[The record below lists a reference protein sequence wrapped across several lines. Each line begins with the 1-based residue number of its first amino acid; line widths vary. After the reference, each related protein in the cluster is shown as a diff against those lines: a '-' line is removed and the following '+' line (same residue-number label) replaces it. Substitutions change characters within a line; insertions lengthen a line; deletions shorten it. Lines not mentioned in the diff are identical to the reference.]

1 MRPNSTP
8 RPSQAARGPGDES
21 RHPPRAGHS
30 GLHCRPPRLLQRLQ
44 SFATPPSPTGTA
56 HAPET
61 PEARETSTP
70 PTTRQIIAAIPAR
83 YASTRLPGKP
93 LLLLA
98 GRPMIEHV
106 YRRVAS
112 ARGLARVVVLTD
124 DERIAQAVAGFG
136 GEVELTPA
144 DCASGTDRIAHAAR
158 RWPDAAAIV
167 NVQGDEPLIEPEA
180 VSAIAAHLAA
190 HPEDPMVTLAAPF
203 GPFGPPVPAAFPGPF
218 AAAGPLAA
226 ASLASPLAPGDAAA
240 PDAAAHAADL
250 ANPNVVKVVVALD
263 GRALYFSRSAI
274 PYVRLPAPGA
284 GAAPLRHLGIY
295 GYQRAA
301 LLALADLP
309 PSPLERSEALEQL
322 RALEHGMSIRV
333 LLAAPGLPGVD
344 TREDLER
351 AERLLA
357 LGAGHWTAASTTDDG
372 R

>member
-1 MRPNSTP
+1 LDVHPNPTP
-8 RPSQAARGPGDES
+8 RPSLDPGGPGDELVS
-21 RHPPRAGHS
+21 PLHS
-30 GLHCRPPRLLQRLQ
+30 SAQTFGI
-44 SFATPPSPTGTA
+44 
-56 HAPET
+56 PEV
-61 PEARETSTP
+61 
-70 PTTRQIIAAIPAR
+70 IAAIPAR
-83 YASTRLPGKP
+83 YGSTRLPGKP
-93 LLLLA
+93 LLRLA
-98 GRPMIEHV
+98 GRPLIEHV
-106 YRRVAS
+106 YRRVAD
-112 ARGLARVVVLTD
+112 ARGLARIVVLTD
-124 DERIAQAVAGFG
+124 DDRIARAVTDFG

-144 DCASGTDRIAHAAR
+144 ECASGTDRIAHALR
-158 RWPDAAAIV
+158 GWPGVAAVV
-167 NVQGDEPLIEPEA
+167 NVQGDEPLIDPEA

-203 GPFGPPVPAAFPGPF
+203 SAPLDGPD
-218 AAAGPLAA
+218 
-226 ASLASPLAPGDAAA
+226 ASPGLVAE
-240 PDAAAHAADL
+240 L

-274 PYVRLPAPGA
+274 PYARQAAA

-357 LGAGHWTAASTTDDG
+357 QGAGH
-372 R
+372 